1 MVMSSYQLNK
11 LLYDLKAA
19 ERVKESLQNPQHL
32 LASYRLSPEEIQALE
47 SEDLA
52 ALFRLGANPY
62 MIRNVYRSRYRY

>member
-1 MVMSSYQLNK
+1 MSSYQLNK
-11 LLYDLKAA
+11 LLYELKDA
-19 ERVKESLQNPQHL
+19 ERVKEALKNPQGL
-32 LASYRLSPEEIQALE
+32 LTNYRLSPAEFQALE